1 METFIFTATGHHVL
15 LQIELLHCKR
25 QLYFA
30 STVREEDRIL
40 KQVHHHLLNPVLV
53 TTYCEWAPNVKDY
66 FEILAWSVSTQYNL
80 HFLCHLLHGEYRSDL
95 WLESSI
101 LNSMHIEKTLNLDL
115 GEFCRVPDKI
125 IVFKSLLPTYL
136 FLLKQRLAHK
146 ANWLK
151 WTHQV
156 VWQHVVQRW

>member
-53 TTYCEWAPNVKDY
+53 TSYSKWASYVKDY
-66 FEILAWSVSTQYNL
+66 FEILAWGVSTQY
-80 HFLCHLLHGEYRSDL
+80 R
-95 WLESSI
+95 
-101 LNSMHIEKTLNLDL
+101 
-115 GEFCRVPDKI
+115 
-125 IVFKSLLPTYL
+125 
-136 FLLKQRLAHK
+136 
-146 ANWLK
+146 
-151 WTHQV
+151 
-156 VWQHVVQRW
+156 